1 MKKLTSRFVQSI
13 TKPGK
18 YYDGNNVFLRVHTSG
33 SKKWVQRCTINGKRR
48 EIGLGSANIVSLASM
63 REKALENLRMITDGV
78 DPIAIKAP
86 NPAYPTFKEASH
98 TVYEQ
103 NLPTWKNKK
112 HAAQFISTLKTYVF
126 PHFGHIKVN
135 EITSSN
141 LLSALQ
147 PIWLSK
153 PETARRV
160 RQRIGVV
167 LKWCIANEWRRD
179 NPADNISE
187 GLPKQPK
194 KKDHRKSISYT
205 EVGNFITSLKG
216 YSSGLIPKLA
226 LEYLILTAT
235 RPIETRLASW
245 NEINK
250 DLWIIPAERMKAGIT
265 HRIPLS
271 SRCLEI
277 LNEAKKL
284 SDGSDYIF
292 YGYKPNI
299 PLSENIFMNLI
310 NNLNIEV
317 HSHGFRT
324 SFRTW
329 TQEKTNYP
337 NEVAEA
343 ALAHKLQDK
352 AEAAYA
358 RSDLLEKRKE
368 MMQAWCDYILNPEA
382 KVISIRR

>member
-18 YYDGNNVFLRVHTSG
+18 YYDGNNVFLRVHPSG

-63 REKALENLRMITDGV
+63 REKALENLIMINNGG

-126 PHFGHIKVN
+126 PHFGHVRVN

-141 LLSALQ
+141 LLSALH

-167 LKWCIANEWRRD
+167 LKWCIANEWRTD

-205 EVGNFITSLKG
+205 EVGNFITSLKD
-216 YSSGLIPKLA
+216 YASGLIPKLA
-226 LEYLILTAT
+226 LEFLILTAT

-245 NEINK
+245 NEINE
-250 DLWIIPAERMKAGIT
+250 DLWVIPAERMKAGIT

-271 SRCLEI
+271 SRCLQI
-277 LNEAKKL
+277 LKEAEKL

-292 YGYKPNI
+292 YGHKPNV

-337 NEVAEA
+337 NEVAES

-358 RSDLLEKRKE
+358 RSDLLEKRRE
-368 MMQAWCDYILNPEA
+368 MM
-382 KVISIRR
+382 

>member
-1 MKKLTSRFVQSI
+1 MGDGLGDRLEDLIKKLTARFVETI
-13 TKPGK
+13 NKPGK
-18 YYDGNNVFLRVHTSG
+18 YYDGNGLFLRVYPAG
-33 SKKWVQRCTINGKRR
+33 SRNWVQRVTIKGKRK
-48 EIGLGSANIVSLASM
+48 ELGLGNANLISLADI
-63 REKALENLRMITDGV
+63 REKAIDNLRSIKNGN
-78 DPIAIKAP
+78 DP
-86 NPAYPTFKEASH
+86 
-98 TVYEQ
+98 
-103 NLPTWKNKK
+103 
-112 HAAQFISTLKTYVF
+112 TLKNVF

-153 PETARRV
+153 PETARRI

-205 EVGNFITSLKG
+205 EVGNFISSLKE
-216 YSSGLIPKLA
+216 YTSGLIPKLA
-226 LEYLILTAT
+226 LEFLILTAT

-245 NEINK
+245 KEIDD
-250 DLWIIPAERMKAGIT
+250 DLWIIPGERMKAGIT

-284 SDGSDYIF
+284 SDGSNYIF
-292 YGYKPNI
+292 YGYKPNV

-337 NEVAEA
+337 NKVAEA

-358 RSDLLEKRKE
+358 RSDLLEKRRE
-368 MMQAWCDYILNPEA
+368 MMQAWCDYIIKPEA
-382 KVISIRR
+382 KIILIRG